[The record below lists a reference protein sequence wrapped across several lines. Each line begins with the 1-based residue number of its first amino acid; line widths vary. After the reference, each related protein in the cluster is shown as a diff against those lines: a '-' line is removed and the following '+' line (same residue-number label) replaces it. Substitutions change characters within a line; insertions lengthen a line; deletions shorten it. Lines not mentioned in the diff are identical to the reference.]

1 MPEKRVNIDQSL
13 RKKGFQRTNQSSHFY
28 YKLIIDG
35 KITDIR
41 TKMSMGTQHATIGD
55 NLISK
60 MSRQIK
66 MKNLGDFKRYIECTY
81 SESSYISHLKSEGR
95 I

>member
-1 MPEKRVNIDQSL
+1 
-13 RKKGFQRTNQSSHFY
+13 
-28 YKLIIDG
+28 
-35 KITDIR
+35 
-41 TKMSMGTQHATIGD
+41 MGTQHATIGD

-60 MSRQIK
+60 MSRQLK